1 MFPLKTLLKIITVA
15 IIFLALFYIFLSFF
29 LPGKVA
35 HDISQKI
42 KTAVKIES
50 IFLSLDAIRVKNL
63 EIDNPPSSEFPKALT
78 VKKITVDA
86 LLTNYLSK
94 KIIIDEISLD
104 QVYLS
109 LEFNSA
115 QGTSGNW
122 TTLMNNIQSSQGHTP
137 DPKHSSLNI
146 KKLNLKDIQVVVF
159 YKDTKAT
166 KTLPLI
172 KTITLTDINTEN
184 GLPMDQVM
192 QSVLGQ
198 MLTSIFVQ
206 ENMKNM
212 LEEIMEPQ
220 NEIRSLLTP
229 LENLFK

>member
-1 MFPLKTLLKIITVA
+1 MFLLKTLLKTITVFLV
-15 IIFLALFYIFLSFF
+15 FLALFYIFLSFF
-29 LPGKVA
+29 LPGKIA
-35 HDISQKI
+35 RDISQKI

-50 IFLSLDAIRVKNL
+50 IFLSLDAIRVRDLK
-63 EIDNPPSSEFPKALT
+63 IDNPPESEFPKALT
-78 VKKITVDA
+78 VKKITLDA

-94 KIIIDEISLD
+94 KIVIDEITLD
-104 QVYLS
+104 EIYLS

-122 TTLMNNIQSSQGHTP
+122 SSLMNNIQSSRSHTP
-137 DPKHSSLNI
+137 NPQYSSLAI

-159 YKDTKAT
+159 YKDTKT
-166 KTLPLI
+166 TRTIPLI
-172 KTITLTDINTEN
+172 KMITLTDINSEN
-184 GLPMDQVM
+184 GFPIDQIM

-212 LEEIMEPQ
+212 LEGIIEPK
-220 NEIRSLLTP
+220 NEVRSLLTP